1 MAPSILELWRISIR
15 NNAYTLIILDFSI
28 FLSLDYR
35 VYAMRRSAFFISDS
49 TGITAEMLGNS
60 LLAQFDGITFDVH
73 TVPYIDSIAHAE
85 ATVDRINR
93 AARADEAPPIVFD
106 TIVDPAIRDVIATS
120 EGVVLD
126 VFGIFLEPLTK
137 ALHSQPTTNVGK
149 SHGLTS
155 RSAYQHRIEAIHYAL
170 ESDDGAIRTDYE
182 KADLI
187 LLGVS
192 RSGKTPTCLYLALQ
206 YGINAANYPLTE
218 EDLDNIQ
225 LPRAV
230 RPFRKKLFGL
240 TIDPPRLSA
249 IRKIRKANSDY
260 ASIRRC
266 EDEVRMAQAL
276 FKRYRVP
283 MLNTTSYSIE
293 EISTRIL
300 LQMGIERRGDGCY

>member
-1 MAPSILELWRISIR
+1 MK
-15 NNAYTLIILDFSI
+15 
-28 FLSLDYR
+28 
-35 VYAMRRSAFFISDS
+35 RSAFFISDS

-60 LLAQFDGITFDVH
+60 LLSQFEGILFDVH
-73 TVPYIDSIAHAE
+73 TIPYIDTIQHAE
-85 ATVDRINR
+85 ATVERINR
-93 AARADEAPPIVFD
+93 AAQADQAPPIVFD
-106 TIVDPAIRDVIATS
+106 TIVDPGIRGVIATS
-120 EGVVLD
+120 EGLVLD
-126 VFGIFLEPLTK
+126 VFGMFLGPLTQ
-137 ALHSQPTTNVGK
+137 ALQSEPTTNVGK

-155 RSAYQHRIEAIHYAL
+155 RSAYQHRMEAIHYAL
-170 ESDDGAIRTDYE
+170 DSDDGAIRSDYE

-206 YGINAANYPLTE
+206 YGINAANYPLTD

-230 RPFRKKLFGL
+230 RPYRSKLFGL
-240 TIDPPRLSA
+240 TIDPQRLSA
-249 IRKIRKANSDY
+249 IRKIRKADSNY

-283 MLNTTSYSIE
+283 QLNTTSYSIE
-293 EISTRIL
+293 EIATRIL